1 MPTALHR
8 CRYRLGADP
17 VAPDLAEI
25 SASLAAMGEAF
36 ELGGPDE
43 PGVIHL
49 RALPV
54 VLRRT
59 ERDLSAEIALTPSV
73 PIARLL
79 ALIYDLALQLGGEV
93 TLDGAS
99 PTERAAAWLCFA
111 DDQDRLRIA
120 RAIDRAEGRAEE
132 VLRGLWDILV
142 VLGQGRDL
150 RWHPREARIVEVDR
164 GELGLEDEP
173 TLSEEEVMDPLLT
186 VREAAPGTHI
196 LAWRWLTEAWP
207 ALAEG

>member
-1 MPTALHR
+1 VV
-8 CRYRLGADP
+8 D
-17 VAPDLAEI
+17 EI
-25 SASLAAMGEAF
+25 AACLTAMGEAF
-36 ELGGPDE
+36 EVGGPDE
-43 PGVIHL
+43 PGLLRL

-59 ERDLSAEIALTPSV
+59 EDALSAEIGLTPSV
-73 PIARLL
+73 SITRLL

-93 TLDGAS
+93 SLDGAT

-111 DDQDRLRIA
+111 DDQDRLRIG
-120 RAIDRAEGRAEE
+120 RALDRAEGRADE

-142 VLGQGRDL
+142 VLGSGRDL
-150 RWHPREARIVEVDR
+150 RWHPRASRIVEVDR

-173 TLSEEEVMDPLLT
+173 TLSEEEVMDPMLT
-186 VREAAPGTHI
+186 VRDPAPGTHI